1 MEDFDVDDGLLAQ
14 GDLNDDVAVQP
25 PVSNSPRWE
34 NTLNK
39 IIPAIVSVRLICVRN
54 FDTEA
59 QKTSQATGFVVDKE
73 RGPILADAIFNQ
85 SKEEV
90 RLIPIY
96 RDPVHDFGF
105 FKFDTSAIK
114 HMKLQEIPLC
124 PELARVGLDI
134 RVVGNDSGERLSI
147 LSGTLARL
155 DRKAPNY
162 GAGRFNDWNTFYY
175 QAASMTSGG
184 SSGSPVI
191 DVDGNAIALNAGG
204 ATASATSF
212 FLPLDRVVRVLK
224 LIQADEP
231 VTRGTIQ
238 TVFQYTAYDE
248 VKRLGLLSD
257 VELEIRQL
265 FPENTGMLTVSQVVP
280 KGPADGILE
289 AGDIVFKINGEYT
302 TSFVPMEHIFD
313 TNVNSPITMTIQR
326 GNQTKEV
333 EIIVQDLHSI
343 TPSRFLEVGG
353 GILHDLSYQMARS
366 YIVPTGGVFVAG
378 SGYMLGLSGIAR
390 RCIIERINNTPTPTL
405 DDFIAVM
412 STLRDHQRVPI
423 RFYQLSDINRPR
435 TSIVLVD
442 RHKTGLWN
450 YVELPPCVGEAVPEP
465 HSASHMLLD
474 ESLGP
479 AKVVIPSLVNVA
491 FYLPFKIDGV
501 TVQTHTGVG
510 VILDAEQGLL
520 LVDRQ
525 TVPTSI
531 GDILLTFANSIIIP
545 ARAIFIH
552 QIFNFGIVKYDPS
565 LLGDTFVKSIDI
577 SQKDLSQGDSG
588 IPGIVPVVYL
598 VCLSKSYQPLV
609 RKTVVTNIRQFFV
622 NEATPPSYRAFNVEG
637 IELEN
642 PLAYGGVLT
651 TEDGQVQGFFASH
664 TKHGSK
670 TSSEFHMGMPIKII
684 APVLERLRK
693 NIDLS
698 TMKTLEVEL
707 TYTQI
712 AHARI
717 MGLTDEWVKKI
728 ESSHLSRR
736 NVLVVRRV
744 TSGTPAGTLLKAS
757 DIIIAVNGVAATQF
771 SAITDRVDDDSLKLK
786 TVLRDARELNIVVP
800 LSTMQTS
807 GTERLVGWSGA
818 IFQMPH
824 KAVYQQLKEVP
835 PGVLC
840 TVVYDGS
847 PSQLYGLHPLT
858 WVTEVNGVP
867 IQNLDDFLDA
877 VSQVPADTFVRLR
890 TVTSLRFVKVIALRP
905 NPHYFGLW
913 QIQRD
918 ESKPSTW
925 SLRAFTRESS

>member
-265 FPENTGMLTVSQVVP
+265 FPENTGMLTVRWAGTALYDERETSVKQ
-280 KGPADGILE
+280 

-313 TNVNSPITMTIQR
+313 TNVNI
-326 GNQTKEV
+326 
-333 EIIVQDLHSI
+333 
-343 TPSRFLEVGG
+343 GG

-442 RHKTGLWN
+442 RR
-450 YVELPPCVGEAVPEP
+450 
-465 HSASHMLLD
+465 
-474 ESLGP
+474 P

-577 SQKDLSQGDSG
+577 SQKDLSQGDS
-588 IPGIVPVVYL
+588 VYL

-637 IELEN
+637 IEVCPRFKLCFRAALVRGTNDASLCVQLEN

-771 SAITDRVDDDSLKLK
+771 SAITDRVDDDSLKLHGGCEK